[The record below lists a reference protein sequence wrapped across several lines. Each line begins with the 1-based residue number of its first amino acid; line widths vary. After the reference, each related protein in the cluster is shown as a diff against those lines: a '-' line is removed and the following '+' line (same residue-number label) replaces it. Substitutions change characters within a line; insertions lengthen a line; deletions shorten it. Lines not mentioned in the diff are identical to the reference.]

1 MAKST
6 LLQVLFYYDIQG
18 QSCIFI
24 KHACRLFK

>member
-18 QSCIFI
+18 
-24 KHACRLFK
+24 